1 MHQEGLQD
9 QVTMTGIDA
18 SLPVCQPQAFAS
30 SSCRSLSSGGVLSP
44 EAKMH
49 RGQETQAGRGFTRDS
64 AERAGALFTHRAV
77 AVHESDDWDDRKT

>member
-30 SSCRSLSSGGVLSP
+30 SSCSSLSSGGVLSP

-49 RGQETQAGRGFTRDS
+49 RGQAGRGFTRDS

-77 AVHESDDWDDRKT
+77 AVRESDDWDDRKT